1 MIPKKNTAKDLWKP
15 KRRIEIMYKRRLKQ
29 LVKKLQR
36 KIKGLKTTEEFI
48 KELRKIADS
57 PEFEEYAD
65 REAMKMVTSLFTD
78 AGHTWREAAKKNSKG
93 KEIYE
98 ALKKELK
105 GPIGGAINEQ
115 IQRNAYL
122 IRSMPLSVSKDI
134 TEHIS
139 KEVFKGRRSEAIA
152 EDLQKKVP
160 YMLES
165 KAKLIARTEV
175 SKTSTAL
182 TKARA
187 ENIGLRF
194 YYWKTSEDVRTRD
207 SHRKMQDVIC
217 SFNEPPSP
225 EKANNEKF
233 VGYYDPGCI
242 WNCRCYPSII
252 INIDDIKFPHKVYH
266 NGKIQLMTKKDFL
279 EIMI

>member
-1 MIPKKNTAKDLWKP
+1 MIPRKNTAKDLWKP

-36 KIKGLKTTEEFI
+36 KIRGLKTTEELI
-48 KELRKIADS
+48 KELRKIANS

-115 IQRNAYL
+115 IRRNAYL
-122 IRSMPLSVSKDI
+122 IKSMPLNVSHNI
-134 TEHIS
+134 TEHVA
-139 KEVFKGRRSEAIA
+139 KEAFKGRRAEAIA
-152 EDLQKKVP
+152 EDLQKKIP
-160 YMLES
+160 QMFES

-175 SKTSTAL
+175 SKTSSAL
-182 TKARA
+182 TQARS
-187 ENIGLRF
+187 ENIGLNWYIWR
-194 YYWKTSEDVRTRD
+194 TSEDQRVRK
-207 SHRKMQDVIC
+207 SHDHMEGVLV
-217 SFNEPPSP
+217 NWNNPPSP
-225 EKANNEKF
+225 EKLINKKF
-233 VGYYDPGCI
+233 VGYYHAGNI
-242 WNCRCYPSII
+242 YNCRCYPEPIVTL
-252 INIDDIKFPHKVYH
+252 DLIKWPCKVYH
-266 NGKIQLMTKKDFL
+266 NGSITRMTKKEFL
-279 EIMI
+279 EIM

>member
-1 MIPKKNTAKDLWKP
+1 MIKKNTAKDLWKP
-15 KRRIEIMYKRRLKQ
+15 KRRIEVMYKRRLKQ

-36 KIKGLKTTEEFI
+36 RLKELKTTEEFI
-48 KELRKIADS
+48 KELRKIANS
-57 PEFEEYAD
+57 PEFKRYAD
-65 REAMKMVTSLFTD
+65 REAMKMVTQLFTD
-78 AGHTWREAAKKNSKG
+78 AGHTWREAARKNSKG
-93 KEIYE
+93 KYICE

-105 GPIGGAINEQ
+105 GPIGVSVKEQ

-122 IRSMPLSVSKDI
+122 IKSMPLNVSKDI
-134 TEHIS
+134 TEHVA
-139 KEVFKGRRSEAIA
+139 KEVFKGRRAESIV

-242 WNCRCYPSII
+242 WNCRCYPSVI